1 MDKMKKRIVLNKSY
15 GGFELSEEAKELY
28 CKYKGITLFKY
39 NYDKD
44 RFKLVDFK
52 SDRYYFYSYICDEKE
67 INKRYKSQK
76 DCEIF
81 SFSQIPR
88 DDEILIRVIEELG
101 ERSNTELS
109 KLEIEELEIE
119 IDNHDGMEYIKIKG
133 YDI

>member
-1 MDKMKKRIVLNKSY
+1 MKKRIVLNKSY

-67 INKRYKSQK
+67 IRDINLKKIVRFFHFHRYQEMMK
-76 DCEIF
+76 
-81 SFSQIPR
+81 
-88 DDEILIRVIEELG
+88 
-101 ERSNTELS
+101 
-109 KLEIEELEIE
+109 
-119 IDNHDGMEYIKIKG
+119 Y
-133 YDI
+133 